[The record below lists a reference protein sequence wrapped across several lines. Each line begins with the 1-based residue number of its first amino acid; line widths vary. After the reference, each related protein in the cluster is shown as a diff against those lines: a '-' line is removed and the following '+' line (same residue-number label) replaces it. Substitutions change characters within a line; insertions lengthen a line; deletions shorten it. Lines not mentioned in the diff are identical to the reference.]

1 MPYNFFTHEI
11 TTPPKNVGGYRIG
24 VHFKIML
31 TKKPHFLA
39 RWMCKLLLDWHWE
52 EGDI

>member
-1 MPYNFFTHEI
+1 MDYNGFTI
-11 TTPPKNVGGYRIG
+11 KPMPKNEGGYRIG
-24 VHFKIML
+24 GHFKIML

>member
-1 MPYNFFTHEI
+1 MDYSTFKVTQ
-11 TTPPKNVGGYRIG
+11 PPPNVGRYRIG
-24 VHFKIML
+24 GNFYIML

-52 EGDI
+52 DGDI